1 MINSAWAAV
10 VAETCLAGR
19 LIPLDAL
26 YERMPTDPLRGAEMP
41 DLAGAVLEAGR
52 SFTARRVGDRYA
64 GDDCQFYHVWDRKPR
79 YFDDV
84 D

>member
-10 VAETCLAGR
+10 VAETRLAAR
-19 LIPLDAL
+19 LITLDAL
-26 YERMPTDPLRGAEMP
+26 YERMPTDPLRGTETP
-41 DLAGAVLEAGR
+41 DLAGAMLEAGR

-64 GDDCQFYHVWDRKPR
+64 GDDGQFYHVWDRKPR
-79 YFDDV
+79 YFDDA